1 MVKSPLKMAASQVVK
16 VPVVADRRITGRRLQ
31 ARRLAVWKREPTCA
45 VCGRVVDYPRGFELD
60 HKVPLFMGGED
71 IEANCQVLCVRF
83 ELVGGQRVK
92 VGCHVT
98 KTADECP

>member
-1 MVKSPLKMAASQVVK
+1 
-16 VPVVADRRITGRRLQ
+16 
-31 ARRLAVWKREPTCA
+31 
-45 VCGRVVDYPRGFELD
+45 
-60 HKVPLFMGGED
+60 MGGED